1 MFEPFFT
8 TKGVGKGTG
17 MGLAM
22 VYGIVRN
29 HGGTIHVYSEKGRGS
44 VFRMYLPFTET
55 AATPSNDSQQQL
67 VAGHGR
73 ILVVDDEDAVRKV
86 SADILR
92 QLGYDVDECSSGD
105 AAVSWYATQ
114 PQERRPDLI
123 VIDLNMPG
131 IDGIQTLKALKTIDS
146 GLRALLSTGFGLDGR
161 LPEATAAGFTGWVQK
176 PFHPYE
182 LSVAVAQALNTRH

>member
-1 MFEPFFT
+1 
-8 TKGVGKGTG
+8 
-17 MGLAM
+17 M

-29 HGGTIHVYSEKGRGS
+29 HGGTIHVYSEEGQGA
-44 VFRMYLPFTET
+44 VFRMYLPFTQT
-55 AATPSNDSQQQL
+55 AGTQPGDSQQEL
-67 VAGHGR
+67 IPGHGR
-73 ILVVDDEDAVRKV
+73 ILVVDDEDVVRKV

-92 QLGYDVDECSSGD
+92 QLGYDVDECTSGD
-105 AAVSWYATQ
+105 AAVAWYAAQ

-131 IDGIQTLKALKTIDS
+131 MDGIQTLKALKNIDN
-146 GLRALLSTGFGLDGR
+146 GTRAVLSTGFGLDGR